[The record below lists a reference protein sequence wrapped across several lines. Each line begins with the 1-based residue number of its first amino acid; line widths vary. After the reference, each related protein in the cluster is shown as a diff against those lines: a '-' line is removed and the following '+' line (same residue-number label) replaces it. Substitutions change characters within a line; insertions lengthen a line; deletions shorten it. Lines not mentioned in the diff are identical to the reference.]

1 MYFFFIIHDDKMQV
15 GVDYKMAHKVL
26 EHVDNIKE
34 KLTTQEYLNIVNS
47 IQQARD
53 VDRHFKIGYSVTQTY
68 MHNTKFETP
77 QLITCK
83 STHRVVVCQSSLN
96 EYRPHANDYYTLD
109 LLVMLRHSSLDKF
122 FIDAI
127 KSSLRLNGI
136 SLWTINNVE
145 MVSGLF
151 APWAGI
157 QTKSNVMTE
166 VVVFECKPY
175 DFLSINM

>member
-1 MYFFFIIHDDKMQV
+1 MYFFFYYDDQMQV

-26 EHVDNIKE
+26 EYVDDIKE

-47 IQQARD
+47 IQNARD

-83 STHRVVVCQSSLN
+83 TTHRTVVRQSALN
-96 EYRPHANDYYTLD
+96 EHRPHSNDYYTLD

-127 KSSLRLNGI
+127 KSSLSLNGI
-136 SLWTINNVE
+136 SLWTINNVD
-145 MVSGLF
+145 MVGGLF

-157 QTKSNVMTE
+157 QSRTNVLTE

-175 DFLSINM
+175 DFLSLA